1 MTQRSALIIED
12 DPKLCVIF
20 KTALQQAG
28 FETELDS
35 TGDHFSRKLS
45 TTAPD
50 LVILDI
56 HLPYASGKDILE
68 EIRSS
73 ELWNNTVVIVTTD
86 HGMSIGEHGR
96 TGKSNISDDDDLE
109 RAGGVTIFDRIE
121 VQPWL
126 EKEDRFSFVTSDPR
140 AQDLACYEALTVMRY
155 QSRKP

>member
-35 TGDHFSRKLS
+35 TGDHFSSKLS

-73 ELWNNTVVIVTTD
+73 ELWSNTVVIVTTAD
-86 HGMSIGEHGR
+86 ILLS
-96 TGKSNISDDDDLE
+96 KS
-109 RAGGVTIFDRIE
+109 
-121 VQPWL
+121 L
-126 EKEDRFSFVTSDPR
+126 EKQADYV
-140 AQDLACYEALTVMRY
+140 LI
-155 QSRKP
+155 KPVSVGRLMKIVARRWPDDVKPL